1 MTTPQDPR
9 ALEERIERLERLVG
23 DLQRELTA
31 RPAAAEPMPQ
41 PMQSMQPQSTQMPY
55 GAPYPQHPQQH
66 PHPQYPHHPQQQ
78 GRPRSRGLGLPK
90 IEWDGQLWLNRLGI
104 GLVLLG
110 TGLLF
115 RYSIEMGWL
124 TPAVRVGF
132 GAALGAVLFAL
143 GLRLDTRERYGAVL
157 LGGGVA
163 TWYTTGWAAF
173 NLYGLVGYLAAFVG
187 MLAITVVAFGMA
199 LKRDAPALGVLGAVG
214 GLGTPL
220 LLGVSYGTPRGF
232 ALYTCLILAWTAGVF
247 LYRGWRAVLWTAQAL
262 GWVLL
267 FIYARHLPPA
277 PQTGSAD
284 RWIVQ
289 LAAVFAWVALGAL
302 PVARRVEMLR
312 RAGSHERHWKHLEVA
327 HWYALVLVPPAA
339 ALAVAAA
346 VWHPQPETWGYGA
359 LALSAA
365 YTLAGW
371 ALYRPDHRIAR
382 AVFFTASV
390 LVSVGCLASFGGN
403 ALLLAFA
410 GQALALHWLAGRGG
424 GPSIRWMAHKV
435 FIAAAAWM
443 LFRLMQPAD
452 VSAPRVLADLAVL
465 AVGLISSYL
474 FRSRRAVL
482 AYRLFVHVGTMGWLW
497 RQLAPYDGGEGMA
510 TIAWGAYGLALLLVA
525 LRRHLPL
532 LEKIA
537 IATLLAVVAKLF
549 LVDLSALH
557 PLFRVLLFLGF
568 GAVFLFLSYALQAW
582 WKDAREHARG
592 ASPAP

>member
-1 MTTPQDPR
+1 MSTPQDPR
-9 ALEERIERLERLVG
+9 ALEERIERLERQVG
-23 DLQRELTA
+23 DLQRELAA
-31 RPAAAEPMPQ
+31 RSSSSADALARSYAAPASVGVP
-41 PMQSMQPQSTQMPY
+41 STVD
-55 GAPYPQHPQQH
+55 APG
-66 PHPQYPHHPQQQ
+66 PHHPAQPARTQ
-78 GRPRSRGLGLPK
+78 PTRGLGLPK
-90 IEWDGQLWLNRLGI
+90 LEWDGQLWLNRLGI

-132 GAALGAVLFAL
+132 GAAVGAVLFAL
-143 GLRLDTRERYGAVL
+143 GLRLDTRQRYGAVL

-173 NLYGLVGYLAAFVG
+173 NLYGLVGYVAAFVG
-187 MLAITVVAFGMA
+187 MVAITVVAFGMA
-199 LKRDAPALGVLGAVG
+199 LRRDAPALGVLGAVG

-247 LYRGWRAVLWTAQAL
+247 LYRGWRWVLWTAQVLA
-262 GWVLL
+262 WALL
-267 FIYARHLPPA
+267 FVYARHLPPP
-277 PQTGSAD
+277 PQTATAD

-302 PVARRVEMLR
+302 PVARRVALLR
-312 RAGSHERHWKHLEVA
+312 RAGGHERHWPHLEVA
-327 HWYALVLVPPAA
+327 HWYALVLAPPHA

-346 VWHPQPETWGYGA
+346 VWNPQPVTWGYWT

-365 YTLAGW
+365 YVLAGW

-382 AVFFTASV
+382 AVLFTASM
-390 LVSVGCLASFGGN
+390 LVSFGCLAAFGGN

-410 GQALALHWLAGRGG
+410 GQTLALHWLAGRGG

-443 LFRLMQPAD
+443 LYRLTQTGD
-452 VSAPRVLADLAVL
+452 TSAPRVLADLAVL
-465 AVGLISSYL
+465 AVGLISSFL

-482 AYRLFVHVGTMGWLW
+482 GYRFFVHVGLMGWLW
-497 RQLAPYDGGEGMA
+497 RGLAPYEGGEGLA
-510 TIAWGAYGLALLLVA
+510 TIAWGAYGLALLLVG
-525 LRRHLPL
+525 LRRRVPL
-532 LEKIA
+532 LEKTA

-549 LVDLSALH
+549 IVDLSALH

-582 WKDAREHARG
+582 WKDAREHAGGG
-592 ASPAP
+592 APVR